1 MAHHWG
7 AMSDSPASLAA
18 TLVAAADLHAD
29 RVAVRH
35 DDQALT
41 YAELG
46 ARVDAAAA
54 ALAEAGVG
62 AGDRVALMLSNRV
75 SYVVAFYAALRI
87 GAVVVPINTSL
98 TSPEVAHELTD
109 SAATAMVLGRAF
121 EPIVAGLR
129 GTLPTLAE
137 VFVADTADD
146 IDAAS
151 GMRSWNAAVAGHA
164 GADPGPVVGGRD
176 DLAVLAYTSG
186 TTGSPKAAMLS
197 HGNLLANHEQLMA
210 SGAGVE
216 PGDVVLSA
224 LPLFHSYALNVAMAL
239 TLSRGATLELVE
251 RFEPAS
257 ALRLVAERGV
267 TVIVGAPPMYVAW
280 LNLPGADPADL
291 AGVRLATSGA
301 AALPAR
307 VLRQCAEE
315 LGLDIREGY
324 GLAEAAPVV
333 TSSAALE
340 AAIAGCVGRPL
351 EGLEVRIVDDGV
363 MAADGDPGLVQV
375 RGPNVFGGYWEAP
388 EATAQ
393 VMTEDGWLDT
403 GDIGY
408 LDEGLLYLVDRAK
421 DVIIVSGFNVYPVE
435 VEEAI
440 ASHPAVMQ
448 AAVVGVPHPYTGE
461 AVKAFAV
468 LEAGA
473 EVTADELIAHC
484 ATRVARFKL
493 PDAVEFVT
501 SLPTLPTG
509 KVRRRMLR

>member
-1 MAHHWG
+1 
-7 AMSDSPASLAA
+7 MSDLPAPRTLAGALSAAAA
-18 TLVAAADLHAD
+18 THAE

-35 DDQALT
+35 DDAQLT
-41 YAELG
+41 YAELQ

-54 ALAEAGVG
+54 ALAAGGVG
-62 AGDRVALMLSNRV
+62 RGDRVALMLSNRI
-75 SYVVAFYAALRI
+75 SFVVALYGALRL

-98 TSPEVAHELTD
+98 TAPEVAHELTD
-109 SAATAMVLGRAF
+109 STASAMVLGRAF
-121 EPIVAGLR
+121 ERTVAGLR
-129 GTLPTLAE
+129 GTLPELAE
-137 VFVADTADD
+137 VYVADTADD
-146 IDAAS
+146 IDPAT
-151 GMRSWNAAVAGHA
+151 GMRSWTAALAAHEGT
-164 GADPGPVVGGRD
+164 DPGPVVGD
-176 DLAVLAYTSG
+176 AADLAVLAYTSG

-197 HGNLLANHEQLMA
+197 HGNLLANHDQIMA

-216 PGDVVLSA
+216 PGDVVFSA

-239 TLSRGATLELVE
+239 TLSQGATLELVE

-257 ALRLVAERGV
+257 SLELIASRGV
-267 TVIVGAPPMYVAW
+267 TVVVGAPPMYVAW
-280 LNLPGADPADL
+280 LNTPGADEVDL
-291 AGVRLATSGA
+291 STVRLATSGA

-333 TSSAALE
+333 SSSAALE
-340 AAIAGCVGRPL
+340 AAIPGCVGRPL
-351 EGLEVRIVDDGV
+351 EGVEVRILDDGV
-363 MAADGDPGLVQV
+363 EAAPGDPGLVQV
-375 RGPNVFGGYWEAP
+375 RGDNVFGGYWHAP
-388 EATAQ
+388 EATAR
-393 VMTEDGWLDT
+393 VLDDDGWLDT

-461 AVKAFAV
+461 AVKAFVV
-468 LEAGA
+468 LEAGS
-473 EVTADELIAHC
+473 EVTADELIDHC

-493 PDAVEFVT
+493 PDAVEFVPA
-501 SLPTLPTG
+501 LPTLPTG
-509 KVRRRMLR
+509 KVRRRLLR